1 MTPMVFA
8 KRKNGEKVVMGAAL
22 NERVWF
28 FYSKEEQVGPMT
40 ESDLRVAIS
49 EGTLKDSDYVY
60 REGFP
65 DWRVL
70 GEVTELRQPPQSH
83 LVSVPISEA
92 PTAARRAPRAMI
104 QELVVAHNDNNIAT
118 GHIKNISVSGLYLE
132 TEDAVFKMND
142 EVKLTLKEGKG
153 LGKPMHLKAVVV
165 RQARENGL
173 HVGYGLEL
181 KGLDEAS
188 RARIVEYIKRHQSH

>member
-1 MTPMVFA
+1 
-8 KRKNGEKVVMGAAL
+8 MGAAL
-22 NERVWF
+22 NERIWF
-28 FYSKEEQVGPMT
+28 YYAKEAQVGPMT
-40 ESDLRVAIS
+40 ETELLAVIA
-49 EGTLKDSDYVY
+49 EGNLQDTDYVY

-70 GEVTELRQPPQSH
+70 GEVPELRQQPKSH
-83 LVSVPISEA
+83 LVSVPVGGEQSSS
-92 PTAARRAPRAMI
+92 RRAPRAVI
-104 QELVVAHNDNNIAT
+104 QELVVAHNDHNVAT
-118 GHIKNISVSGLYLE
+118 GHIKNISISGIYFE
-132 TEDAVFKMND
+132 TEDAVFKLND

-181 KGLDEAS
+181 RGLDETS
-188 RARIVEYIKRHQSH
+188 RARILEYVKRHQAS